1 MSYDPLYD
9 FDYFYAASSC
19 LQQGSSPFG
28 PCLNDELRELQHQ
41 DWRFARLRFLPV
53 ALYLIYPLAWTSR
66 HLAAFAVTLVMLLCL
81 WRSAALLADSL
92 PLATRRLW
100 IFGLALLFF
109 PVLKSFYF
117 GQISPLL
124 LWVLLEARH
133 RKGLATGA
141 LLSVGL
147 ALKPNIFGCLVLFF
161 LSAQRED
168 RSRVLLGLAAGGL
181 IQLAL
186 SFLAHPGIL
195 DDTLSPSAPWVSFE
209 RLRQPTTT
217 SLLYELT
224 QIDAPWLIWALGLT
238 AGVIFGRR
246 VGEASPKAIP
256 LMGAI
261 SCATSPYLWAHDLI
275 LLLPSWLR
283 SLPSRPIAALNA
295 TLALLA
301 FGIYLLAILPYGEP
315 ILVFLTLIVLVIEA
329 RRWVRRTVGHGR
341 PTS

>member
-1 MSYDPLYD
+1 MSCDPLYD

-133 RKGLATGA
+133 RKGACNRRSSLSRARTEAEYLRLSCA
-141 LLSVGL
+141 LLPQRSARGS
-147 ALKPNIFGCLVLFF
+147 KPRSPRSCSRGTHTTRSLVPRSPRHTRRHTLS
-161 LSAQRED
+161 LSA
-168 RSRVLLGLAAGGL
+168 
-181 IQLAL
+181 
-186 SFLAHPGIL
+186 
-195 DDTLSPSAPWVSFE
+195 
-209 RLRQPTTT
+209 
-217 SLLYELT
+217 
-224 QIDAPWLIWALGLT
+224 
-238 AGVIFGRR
+238 
-246 VGEASPKAIP
+246 
-256 LMGAI
+256 MG
-261 SCATSPYLWAHDLI
+261 
-275 LLLPSWLR
+275 
-283 SLPSRPIAALNA
+283 
-295 TLALLA
+295 
-301 FGIYLLAILPYGEP
+301 
-315 ILVFLTLIVLVIEA
+315 
-329 RRWVRRTVGHGR
+329 
-341 PTS
+341 